1 MYWQQ
6 DDETVIIEWGSPIQL
21 IGGETDA
28 MDRLIDQLER
38 AVGERPMQYML
49 SGGGERRWNEMRKR
63 WEDMAV

>member
-1 MYWQQ
+1 
-6 DDETVIIEWGSPIQL
+6 
-21 IGGETDA
+21 

-49 SGGGERRWNEMRKR
+49 SGGGERRWNEMRKC